1 LLIFYLYLQ
10 DNFSFH
16 SIENARKEI
25 VEEEYIL
32 DTKLHSMNPVEN
44 LDDLKPSAEGNIDI
58 AISFARDT
66 VVYVATLNLIFGTTT
81 NQLQIS
87 YLNENAQGSLQDLD
101 KAKQI
106 LIILSKEYLE
116 SAHHM
121 QELHVA
127 LCRQRDAKTQR
138 IIRIIMAEDLPE
150 KPMFVHL
157 LPCET
162 NLADKIW
169 TIYQK
174 KCECVSD
181 RKTVMSYKLGM
192 RGSFTMTYRIYFAL
206 QKAAFDVMKSLS
218 RYYFFFNLLQFIVT
232 YETFEF

>member
-1 LLIFYLYLQ
+1 METKY
-10 DNFSFH
+10 
-16 SIENARKEI
+16 K
-25 VEEEYIL
+25 L
-32 DTKLHSMNPVEN
+32 DTRMKDMKPVKKIDT
-44 LDDLKPSAEGNIDI
+44 LTPSAEGKLDI
-58 AISFARDT
+58 AISFARDS
-66 VVYVATLNLIFGTTT
+66 VAYAGTLNHIFGL
-81 NQLQIS
+81 NNPELQIS
-87 YLNENAQGSLQDLD
+87 FLNENSQGSLQDLD

-106 LIILSKEYLE
+106 LIILSKEYVK
-116 SAHHM
+116 SSNHM

-138 IIRIIMAEDLPE
+138 VIRIIMAENLPE

-169 TIYQK
+169 TTYQK
-174 KCECVSD
+174 KCDCVSD

-192 RGSFTMTYRIYFAL
+192 KGSFTMSYRIYFAL

-218 RYYFFFNLLQFIVT
+218 RYYFFLFNFSLLLHMKL
-232 YETFEF
+232 EF

>member
-1 LLIFYLYLQ
+1 MKY
-10 DNFSFH
+10 
-16 SIENARKEI
+16 K
-25 VEEEYIL
+25 L
-32 DTKLHSMNPVEN
+32 DTRMKGMSLVKKIGT
-44 LDDLKPSAEGNIDI
+44 LTPSAEGKLDI
-58 AISFARDT
+58 AISFARDSIA
-66 VVYVATLNLIFGTTT
+66 YAGTLNHIFEL
-81 NQLQIS
+81 NNPELQIS
-87 YLNENAQGSLQDLD
+87 FLNENSQGSLQDLD

-106 LIILSKEYLE
+106 LIILSKEYVK
-116 SAHHM
+116 SSNHM